1 MESRPATTR
10 LFLALWPDPAVR
22 DALRAWR
29 DLWNW
34 PRGAGPVA
42 TDKLHLTL
50 HFLGD
55 QPSERLP
62 ELMEGFAVPF
72 SPFQVELGVPTV
84 WPGGI
89 AVLEPE
95 LAPRPLLQLHA
106 DLSQA
111 LLGLGLT
118 PEARAYRPHV
128 TMSRRA
134 NSATLASSG
143 PAIAWQ
149 VDSYALV
156 ESRKGGYT
164 VLCRYG

>member
-1 MESRPATTR
+1 METRPATTR

-22 DALRAWR
+22 DALRTWR
-29 DLWNW
+29 DLWSW
-34 PRGAGPVA
+34 PRGASPVA

-55 QPSERLP
+55 QPTERLP

-72 SPFQVELGVPTV
+72 SPFQVELGAPTV
-84 WPGGI
+84 WSGGI

-95 LAPRPLLQLHA
+95 TVPPPLLQLHA

-134 NSATLASSG
+134 NSATLTANG

-156 ESRKGGYT
+156 ESRMGGYT